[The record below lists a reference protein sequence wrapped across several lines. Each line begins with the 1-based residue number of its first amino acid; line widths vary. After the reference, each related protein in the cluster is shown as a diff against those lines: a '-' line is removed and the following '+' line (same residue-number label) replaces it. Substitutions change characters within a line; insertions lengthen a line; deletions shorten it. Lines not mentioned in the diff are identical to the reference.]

1 MKKIAAIG
9 LLVLLLYNTLG
20 LTFAVLYFEDNFK
33 VASPLSETDDFKIV
47 KLYLPSLPYSDSW
60 ENADGTEGLLQQD
73 GNFYNAT
80 HILHKNDTLYVTL
93 KSNQVARDQFFE
105 LANMMEMVT
114 DRDGKIPES
123 AQNRA
128 LKILDNLLKSY
139 LSNSQK
145 LEFVYFNFTEESV
158 ITYQPQINSI
168 YSGCE
173 INLNTPPPEIA

>member
-33 VASPLSETDDFKIV
+33 VASPVSQNDDFKLI

-60 ENADGTEGLLQQD
+60 ENPDGTEGLLQQD

-80 HILHKNDTLYVTL
+80 YILHKNDTLYVTL

-105 LANMMEMVT
+105 LANMMEMVN

-123 AQNRA
+123 AQNKA
-128 LKILDNLLKSY
+128 LRILDNLLKNY

-145 LEFVYFNFTEESV
+145 FELAHFDFKEDLIVN
-158 ITYQPQINSI
+158 YQPQINSI
-168 YSGCE
+168 YSSCE
-173 INLNTPPPEIA
+173 INLNTPPPELI